1 MARKRLP
8 EKLYRIGEI
17 MGHSGLSRQTLNFYA
32 TMGLIREQQRTP
44 AGHRL
49 FPASVFADL
58 ERVRGLQKKG
68 YTLQRIREML
78 EQPRQHRGRMPRRP
92 RIPKCSRGRTRT
104 DPLRFPGPHARL
116 DRRSTPCR
124 R

>member
-17 MGHSGLSRQTLNFYA
+17 MEHSGLSRQTLNFYA
-32 TMGLIREQQRTP
+32 TMGLIRERQRTA

-49 FPASVFADL
+49 FAPSVFAEL

-68 YTLQRIREML
+68 YTLRQIREML
-78 EQPRQHRGRMPRRP
+78 EPRHAPRPDAAETLSTEVFERGP
-92 RIPKCSRGRTRT
+92 SG
-104 DPLRFPGPHARL
+104 D
-116 DRRSTPCR
+116 
-124 R
+124 

>member
-17 MGHSGLSRQTLNFYA
+17 MEHSGLSRQTLNFYA
-32 TMGLIREQQRTP
+32 TLGLIREQQRTE

-49 FPASVFADL
+49 FAPSVFADL
-58 ERVRGLQKKG
+58 ERVRSLQKKG

-78 EQPRQHRGRMPRRP
+78 EQPKHAPRSDAAETLHSELFERP
-92 RIPKCSRGRTRT
+92 
-104 DPLRFPGPHARL
+104 DQ
-116 DRRSTPCR
+116 D
-124 R
+124 